1 MYDICGPISEC
12 EGQLTSLRGLCPKPR
27 NSLLSI
33 LCCCH
38 NIFLRQAY
46 CKFLP
51 HNGRY
56 ISRIPTH
63 LEYIEFEQRKRINF
77 LDIEKSQRTHIAGE
91 DNIQFTGVLRSRLL
105 RTLHGAFANRL
116 RPGDVVYVPSSTDR
130 SGNRIQ
136 RDVRYW
142 QDWLSMSRN
151 GIRENPNTL
160 IDEGGMN
167 APYREGGS
175 HHISM

>member
-1 MYDICGPISEC
+1 MKSLNGRILQEKIIS
-12 EGQLTSLRGLCPKPR
+12 
-27 NSLLSI
+27 NSLELSE
-33 LCCCH
+33 
-38 NIFLRQAY
+38 A
-46 CKFLP
+46 
-51 HNGRY
+51 
-56 ISRIPTH
+56 
-63 LEYIEFEQRKRINF
+63 
-77 LDIEKSQRTHIAGE
+77 A
-91 DNIQFTGVLRSRLL
+91 LL

-116 RPGDVVYVPSSTDR
+116 RPGDVVYVPSSTNR

>member
-1 MYDICGPISEC
+1 MQEKIIS
-12 EGQLTSLRGLCPKPR
+12 
-27 NSLLSI
+27 NSLELSE
-33 LCCCH
+33 
-38 NIFLRQAY
+38 A
-46 CKFLP
+46 
-51 HNGRY
+51 
-56 ISRIPTH
+56 
-63 LEYIEFEQRKRINF
+63 
-77 LDIEKSQRTHIAGE
+77 A
-91 DNIQFTGVLRSRLL
+91 LL